1 MFAQFNFIQLKSDEI
16 KGLVLRRELCAIGI
30 LIEAEMVALGDL
42 TKVKLVHG
50 EEVRSKHRALRYT
63 VIDWHDGWT
72 AVELVELRFN
82 HWLNCGL
89 HYWGPTSLTK
99 ADFG

>member
-1 MFAQFNFIQLKSDEI
+1 MKGSWLEKHSVCHIQASDLLAAVTEFAQFHFIQLKSDGI

-50 EEVRSKHRALRYT
+50 EEVRSKHRALSYT
-63 VIDWHDGWT
+63 VID
-72 AVELVELRFN
+72 
-82 HWLNCGL
+82 
-89 HYWGPTSLTK
+89 
-99 ADFG
+99 